1 MRLKKNFKRKLPFY
15 KRKEFMTYG
24 VGLFIIVI
32 MATSALSMWGGEEEG
47 VEYGGLTFV
56 ETGYGWQTYIGNQKI
71 LISSYPELLENVTID
86 SVNFGNLNL
95 MSKIYISI
103 NPYDGYQQ
111 ALNDFQSNIQ
121 ILPQTVY
128 ACYEDN
134 DLCSDMVL
142 KDCDDAV
149 DGIGVIMFKET
160 NSSNSVTYSGNC
172 LVIEGK
178 DLLSVTDKLIVDY
191 YG

>member
-1 MRLKKNFKRKLPFY
+1 
-15 KRKEFMTYG
+15 
-24 VGLFIIVI
+24 
-32 MATSALSMWGGEEEG
+32 
-47 VEYGGLTFV
+47 
-56 ETGYGWQTYIGNQKI
+56 
-71 LISSYPELLENVTID
+71 
-86 SVNFGNLNL
+86 
-95 MSKIYISI
+95 
-103 NPYDGYQQ
+103 
-111 ALNDFQSNIQ
+111 
-121 ILPQTVY
+121 
-128 ACYEDN
+128 
-134 DLCSDMVL
+134 MVL